1 MKQKFSDVNCSINSA
16 AIIRQ
21 RYCFWVTLSVLMLS
35 NFWCGRCAPWQWGYA
50 SYLLSWKEGFLP
62 RSFLGTI
69 FSTLLRDT
77 YYSKAVLDTIMFFVE
92 FLFAAYLVFV
102 IFKLCVSKWNT
113 AGSIL
118 LLIFSTST
126 FPMFYFQIIG
136 YLEHYGFLLIALNIE
151 ICLRKKLY
159 TCVFVSSVSCLI
171 AVLILETNAFI
182 VCPAIFSVLLIRLC
196 LEKGFTRSFWVSAL
210 KCIGLHSPTFL
221 YIIMVPFFRASNEQ
235 VEKLRTVILEKATD
249 VPLLLD
255 CGLDYSLSFFSGT
268 SRLTSADKLPYVP
281 VEIII
286 YTFVPVCLLSIFLTE
301 TTLEKGTKRL
311 TISLMLLCSLASY
324 AANFIATDYNRFFA
338 FMFMAPMMVSIYIY
352 RAINIKEEVKLSKG
366 STIFMVAL
374 SVVVLLKCAGY
385 RLWTWNRIYHQPWWV
400 ELIETFLT

>member
-21 RYCFWVTLSVLMLS
+21 RYCFWVILSVLMLS

-102 IFKLCVSKWNT
+102 IFKLCVNKWNT

-136 YLEHYGFLLIALNIE
+136 YLDHYGFLLIALIIE
-151 ICLRKKLY
+151 
-159 TCVFVSSVSCLI
+159 
-171 AVLILETNAFI
+171 
-182 VCPAIFSVLLIRLC
+182 
-196 LEKGFTRSFWVSAL
+196 
-210 KCIGLHSPTFL
+210 
-221 YIIMVPFFRASNEQ
+221 
-235 VEKLRTVILEKATD
+235 
-249 VPLLLD
+249 
-255 CGLDYSLSFFSGT
+255 
-268 SRLTSADKLPYVP
+268 TSAF
-281 VEIII
+281 
-286 YTFVPVCLLSIFLTE
+286 T
-301 TTLEKGTKRL
+301 
-311 TISLMLLCSLASY
+311 
-324 AANFIATDYNRFFA
+324 
-338 FMFMAPMMVSIYIY
+338 Y
-352 RAINIKEEVKLSKG
+352 RS
-366 STIFMVAL
+366 
-374 SVVVLLKCAGY
+374 
-385 RLWTWNRIYHQPWWV
+385 
-400 ELIETFLT
+400 